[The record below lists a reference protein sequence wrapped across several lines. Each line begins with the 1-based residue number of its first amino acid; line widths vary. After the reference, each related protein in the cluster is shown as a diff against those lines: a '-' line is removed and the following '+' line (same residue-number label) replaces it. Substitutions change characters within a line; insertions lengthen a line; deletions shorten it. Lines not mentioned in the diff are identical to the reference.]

1 MAGAVGIEPTM
12 EDSESS
18 ALPLGYAPINDSHV
32 LPYPDSSGLRPKAVF
47 QYCKL
52 CLF

>member
-18 ALPLGYAPINDSHV
+18 ALPLGYAPINF
-32 LPYPDSSGLRPKAVF
+32 LPYPDLSGLGTNKFP
-47 QYCKL
+47 
-52 CLF
+52 